1 MRATRSLRT
10 RAENASENQS
20 SGLSEDAFA
29 VRKRRTRRRTSRAAM
44 PSSTP
49 TAHRPSGASSDG
61 LSGAANCSDTRPPSQ
76 MTGSTSKGD
85 SL

>member
-1 MRATRSLRT
+1 
-10 RAENASENQS
+10 
-20 SGLSEDAFA
+20 
-29 VRKRRTRRRTSRAAM
+29 M

-61 LSGAANCSDTRPPSQ
+61 LPGAANCSDTRPPSQ